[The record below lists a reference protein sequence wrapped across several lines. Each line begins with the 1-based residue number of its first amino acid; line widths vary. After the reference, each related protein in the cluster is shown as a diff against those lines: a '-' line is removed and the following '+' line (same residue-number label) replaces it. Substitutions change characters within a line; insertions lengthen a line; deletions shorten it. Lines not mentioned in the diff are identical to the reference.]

1 MLQISSRQ
9 FNNMEKFILRF
20 ILLFRG
26 IWKSLGI
33 NYEQFKVILETK
45 MILENRKPI
54 SFRKRNSGKSS
65 SSSSIIQFVLYL
77 IFGLIFM
84 SIVMMIPD
92 RYLAVSIM
100 LLSFISMLSIT
111 LVSDFSP
118 ILLDTRDQYIIMP
131 RPVNDKTL
139 AISRITFIAIK
150 LFNQVIALSLP
161 VLIYV
166 VFNWD
171 IGSVFILC
179 LQLILSTLI
188 ALIFVNGF
196 YLISIKYLPIQKFK
210 DVITYI
216 QIGLSLVLFLS
227 YYIGPNL
234 IQSIVESHLTME
246 QLRFLWIFPST
257 WIASFQALILGN
269 NSLPIIV
276 LSALGILAPL
286 GGIYAC
292 SKLFSRGFNAKIAA
306 LANADNLPNET
317 SPTPRDNTIKLPL
330 YKRLSAKVCASPV
343 EEAGFGIVWLI
354 SSKTREFKQQLYP
367 SLAYLPIYFVFL
379 FLRTGDDLPMAG
391 KILKLRDSGL
401 YIVMFYLSLLTI
413 LTVFHLITQSNKYK
427 AAWIYHVTPI
437 QKPGQLMTGVL
448 KACLIKYVLPFN
460 ILFLCI
466 CIPLFG
472 ISSLNDLLLS
482 SAIGGIESILVML
495 FLVKNYP
502 FSKANQTNSKTITN
516 LVILG
521 LLGLLGYL
529 HKTIFQYETL
539 IWILAGLGW
548 VLFFL
553 MLRYLKK
560 EDWKSL
566 AYDDN

>member
-1 MLQISSRQ
+1 MLQISLQ
-9 FNNMEKFILRF
+9 QYNNMEKFILRF

-45 MILENRKPI
+45 MTLENRKPI

-65 SSSSIIQFVLYL
+65 SSSSILQFVLYL

-84 SIVMMIPD
+84 VIILSIPD
-92 RYLAVSIM
+92 RYLSVSIM

-131 RPVNDKTL
+131 RPVDDKTL

-150 LFNQVIALSLP
+150 LFNQVIALTLP

-166 VFNWD
+166 AFDWD
-171 IGSVFILC
+171 IGAVLILC

-227 YYIGPNL
+227 YYVGPNL

-246 QLRFLWIFPST
+246 QLRFLWLFPST
-257 WIASFQALILGN
+257 WIASFQPLIFGDS
-269 NSLPIIV
+269 SLPIIV

-306 LANADNLPNET
+306 LASADNLPNDT
-317 SPTPRDNTIKLPL
+317 SPIPRDNTIKLPL
-330 YKRLSAKVCASPV
+330 YKKFAAKVCSSPV
-343 EEAGFGIVWLI
+343 EEAGFSIVWLI

-427 AAWIYHVTPI
+427 AAWIYHITPI

-502 FSKANQTNSKTITN
+502 FSKANQSNSKTVTN
-516 LVILG
+516 LLILG
-521 LLGLLGYL
+521 LLGILGYL
-529 HKTIFQYETL
+529 HKTIFHYETL
-539 IWILAGLGW
+539 IWVLAGLGW
-548 VLFFL
+548 VVFFL
-553 MLRYLKK
+553 MLKYLQK

-566 AYDDN
+566 AYEDN

>member
-1 MLQISSRQ
+1 
-9 FNNMEKFILRF
+9 MEKFILRF
-20 ILLFRG
+20 ILIFRG

-45 MILENRKPI
+45 MTLENRKPI
-54 SFRKRNSGKSS
+54 SFRKRNSGKPS

-84 SIVMMIPD
+84 VIILSIPD

-131 RPVNDKTL
+131 RPVDDKTL
-139 AISRITFIAIK
+139 AISRITFIAIR
-150 LFNQVIALSLP
+150 LFNQVIALTLP

-166 VFNWD
+166 AFDWD
-171 IGSVFILC
+171 IGAILILC

-210 DVITYI
+210 DIITYI

-227 YYIGPNL
+227 YYVGPNL

-257 WIASFQALILGN
+257 WIASFQPLILGD

-306 LANADNLPNET
+306 LASADNLPNET
-317 SPTPRDNTIKLPL
+317 SPIPRDNTIKLPL
-330 YKRLSAKVCASPV
+330 YKKLAVKVCSSPV
-343 EEAGFGIVWLI
+343 EEAGFSIVWLI

-427 AAWIYHVTPI
+427 AAWIYHITPI

-502 FSKANQTNSKTITN
+502 FSKANQSNSKTVTN
-516 LVILG
+516 LLILG
-521 LLGLLGYL
+521 LLGILGYL
-529 HKTIFQYETL
+529 HKTIFHYETL
-539 IWILAGLGW
+539 IWLLAGLGW
-548 VLFFL
+548 IIFFF
-553 MLRYLKK
+553 MLKYLQK

>member
-1 MLQISSRQ
+1 MLQISLQ
-9 FNNMEKFILRF
+9 QYNNMEKFILRF

-45 MILENRKPI
+45 MTLENRKPI

-65 SSSSIIQFVLYL
+65 SSSSILQFVLYL

-84 SIVMMIPD
+84 VIILSIPD
-92 RYLAVSIM
+92 RYLSVSIM

-131 RPVNDKTL
+131 RPVDDKTL

-150 LFNQVIALSLP
+150 LFNQVIALTLP

-166 VFNWD
+166 AFDWD
-171 IGSVFILC
+171 IGAVLILC

-227 YYIGPNL
+227 YYVGPNL

-246 QLRFLWIFPST
+246 QLRFLWLFPST
-257 WIASFQALILGN
+257 WIASFQPLIFGDS
-269 NSLPIIV
+269 SLPIIV

-306 LANADNLPNET
+306 LASADNLPNDT
-317 SPTPRDNTIKLPL
+317 SPIPRDNTIKLPL
-330 YKRLSAKVCASPV
+330 YKKFAAKVCSSPV
-343 EEAGFGIVWLI
+343 EEAGFSIVWLI

-427 AAWIYHVTPI
+427 AAWIYHITPI

-502 FSKANQTNSKTITN
+502 FSKANQSNSKTVTN
-516 LVILG
+516 LLILG
-521 LLGLLGYL
+521 LLGILGYL
-529 HKTIFQYETL
+529 HKTIFHYETL
-539 IWILAGLGW
+539 IWVLAGLGW
-548 VLFFL
+548 VVFFL
-553 MLRYLKK
+553 MLKYLQK
-560 EDWKSL
+560 EDC
-566 AYDDN
+566 

>member
-1 MLQISSRQ
+1 MLQISSQQ

-306 LANADNLPNET
+306 LANANNLPNET
-317 SPTPRDNTIKLPL
+317 SPTPRDNIIKLPL
-330 YKRLSAKVCASPV
+330 YKRLSAKVCSSPV
-343 EEAGFGIVWLI
+343 EEAGFSIVWLI

>member
-1 MLQISSRQ
+1 MLQISLQ
-9 FNNMEKFILRF
+9 QYNNMEKFILRF

-45 MILENRKPI
+45 MTLENRKPI

-65 SSSSIIQFVLYL
+65 SSSSILQFVLYL

-84 SIVMMIPD
+84 VIILSIPD
-92 RYLAVSIM
+92 RYLSVSIM

-131 RPVNDKTL
+131 RPVDDKTL

-150 LFNQVIALSLP
+150 LFNQVIALTLP

-166 VFNWD
+166 AFDWD
-171 IGSVFILC
+171 IGAVLILC

-227 YYIGPNL
+227 YYVGPNL

-246 QLRFLWIFPST
+246 QLRFLWLFPST
-257 WIASFQALILGN
+257 WIASFQPLIFGDS
-269 NSLPIIV
+269 SLPIIV

-306 LANADNLPNET
+306 LASADNLPNDT
-317 SPTPRDNTIKLPL
+317 PPIPRDNTIKLPL
-330 YKRLSAKVCASPV
+330 YKKFAAKVCSSPV
-343 EEAGFGIVWLI
+343 EEAGFSIVWLI

-379 FLRTGDDLPMAG
+379 FLRAGDDLPMTG

-427 AAWIYHVTPI
+427 AAWIYHITPI

-502 FSKANQTNSKTITN
+502 FSKANQSNSKTVTN
-516 LVILG
+516 LLILG
-521 LLGLLGYL
+521 LLGILGYL
-529 HKTIFQYETL
+529 HKTIFHYETL
-539 IWILAGLGW
+539 IWVLAGLGW
-548 VLFFL
+548 VVFFL
-553 MLRYLKK
+553 MLKYLQK

-566 AYDDN
+566 AYEDN

>member
-1 MLQISSRQ
+1 
-9 FNNMEKFILRF
+9 MEKFILRF

-45 MILENRKPI
+45 MTLENRKPI

-65 SSSSIIQFVLYL
+65 SSSSILQFVLYL

-84 SIVMMIPD
+84 VIILSIPD
-92 RYLAVSIM
+92 RYLSVSIM

-131 RPVNDKTL
+131 RPVDDKTL

-150 LFNQVIALSLP
+150 LFNQVIALTLP

-166 VFNWD
+166 AFDWD
-171 IGSVFILC
+171 IGAVLILC

-227 YYIGPNL
+227 YYVGPNL

-246 QLRFLWIFPST
+246 QLRFLWLFPST
-257 WIASFQALILGN
+257 WIASFQPLIFGDS
-269 NSLPIIV
+269 SLPIIV

-306 LANADNLPNET
+306 LASADNLPNDT
-317 SPTPRDNTIKLPL
+317 SPIPRDNTIKLPL
-330 YKRLSAKVCASPV
+330 YKKFAAKVCSSPV
-343 EEAGFGIVWLI
+343 EEAGFSIVWLI

-427 AAWIYHVTPI
+427 AAWIYHITPI

-502 FSKANQTNSKTITN
+502 FSKANQSNSKTVTN
-516 LVILG
+516 LLILG
-521 LLGLLGYL
+521 LLGILGYL
-529 HKTIFQYETL
+529 HKTIFHYETL
-539 IWILAGLGW
+539 IWVLAGLGW
-548 VLFFL
+548 VVFFL
-553 MLRYLKK
+553 MLKYLQK

-566 AYDDN
+566 AYEDN

>member
-1 MLQISSRQ
+1 
-9 FNNMEKFILRF
+9 MEKFILRF

-45 MILENRKPI
+45 MTLENRKPI

-65 SSSSIIQFVLYL
+65 SSSSILQFVLYL

-84 SIVMMIPD
+84 VIILSIPD

-131 RPVNDKTL
+131 RPVDDKTL

-150 LFNQVIALSLP
+150 LFNQVIALTLP

-166 VFNWD
+166 AFDWN
-171 IGSVFILC
+171 IGAVLILC

-227 YYIGPNL
+227 YYVGPNL

-246 QLRFLWIFPST
+246 QLRFLWLFPST
-257 WIASFQALILGN
+257 WIASFQPLILGSG
-269 NSLPIIV
+269 SLPIIV

-306 LANADNLPNET
+306 LASADNLPNEA
-317 SPTPRDNTIKLPL
+317 SPIPRDNTIKLPL
-330 YKRLSAKVCASPV
+330 YKKLAAKVCSSPV
-343 EEAGFGIVWLI
+343 EEAGFSIVWLI

-391 KILKLRDSGL
+391 KILKLRESGL

-427 AAWIYHVTPI
+427 AAWIYHITPI
-437 QKPGQLMTGVL
+437 QKPGHLMTGVL

-472 ISSLNDLLLS
+472 LSSLNDLLLS

-502 FSKANQTNSKTITN
+502 FSKANQSNSKTVTN
-516 LVILG
+516 LLILG
-521 LLGLLGYL
+521 LLGILGYL
-529 HKTIFQYETL
+529 HKTIFHYETL

-548 VLFFL
+548 IVFFF
-553 MLRYLKK
+553 MLKYLQK

-566 AYDDN
+566 AYEDN

>member
-1 MLQISSRQ
+1 MLQISLQQ

-26 IWKSLGI
+26 IWKNLGI

-45 MILENRKPI
+45 MTLENRKPI

-84 SIVMMIPD
+84 AIILSIPD

-131 RPVNDKTL
+131 RPVDDKTL

-150 LFNQVIALSLP
+150 LFNQVIALTLP

-166 VFNWD
+166 AFDWD
-171 IGSVFILC
+171 IGSVLILC
-179 LQLILSTLI
+179 LQLILCTLI

-227 YYIGPNL
+227 YYLGPNL

-246 QLRFLWIFPST
+246 QLRFLWLFPST
-257 WIASFQALILGN
+257 WIASFQPLILGN
-269 NSLPIIV
+269 SSLPIIF

-306 LANADNLPNET
+306 LASADNLPNES
-317 SPTPRDNTIKLPL
+317 SPILLDNTIKFPL
-330 YKRLSAKVCASPV
+330 YKKLAAKVCSSPV
-343 EEAGFGIVWLI
+343 EEAGFSIVWLI

-427 AAWIYHVTPI
+427 AAWIYHITPI

-466 CIPLFG
+466 CIPIFG

-502 FSKANQTNSKTITN
+502 FSKANHSSSKTVTN
-516 LVILG
+516 LLILG

-529 HKTIFQYETL
+529 HKTIFHYETL
-539 IWILAGLGW
+539 IWILAGFGW
-548 VLFFL
+548 IVFFL
-553 MLRYLKK
+553 MLKYLQR

>member
-1 MLQISSRQ
+1 MLQISLQ
-9 FNNMEKFILRF
+9 QYNNMEKFILRF

-45 MILENRKPI
+45 MTLENRKPI
-54 SFRKRNSGKSS
+54 SFRKHNSGKSS
-65 SSSSIIQFVLYL
+65 SSSSILQFVLYL

-84 SIVMMIPD
+84 VIILSIPD
-92 RYLAVSIM
+92 RYLSVSIM

-131 RPVNDKTL
+131 RPVDDKTL

-150 LFNQVIALSLP
+150 LFNQVIALTLP

-166 VFNWD
+166 AFDWD
-171 IGSVFILC
+171 IGAVLILC

-227 YYIGPNL
+227 YYVGPNL

-246 QLRFLWIFPST
+246 QLRFLWLFPST
-257 WIASFQALILGN
+257 WIASFQPLIFGDS
-269 NSLPIIV
+269 SLPIIV

-306 LANADNLPNET
+306 LASADNLPNDT
-317 SPTPRDNTIKLPL
+317 PPIPRDNTIKLPL
-330 YKRLSAKVCASPV
+330 YKKFAAKVCSSPV
-343 EEAGFGIVWLI
+343 EEAGFSIVWLI

-427 AAWIYHVTPI
+427 AAWIYHITPI

-502 FSKANQTNSKTITN
+502 FSKANQSNSKTVTN
-516 LVILG
+516 LLILG
-521 LLGLLGYL
+521 LLGILGYL
-529 HKTIFQYETL
+529 HKTIFHYETL
-539 IWILAGLGW
+539 IWVLAGLGW
-548 VLFFL
+548 VVFFL
-553 MLRYLKK
+553 MLKYLQK

-566 AYDDN
+566 AYEDN

>member
-1 MLQISSRQ
+1 MLQISSQQ

-166 VFNWD
+166 VFDWD